1 MENKFNHEDFEHFL
15 KENADQYRMFPSEKV
30 WKGIHQTIHS
40 RPKWYGIGLSL
51 LILTTSVVTWVMLSN
66 SNRNRPVITSLPP
79 VTTQQITAAN
89 EDLKEPAV
97 PVVLAPVTP
106 ANNKLAFIT
115 SNEKLQKDLYINNK
129 ESEVLTASTEEY
141 VAPVALTMMSEPS
154 SSVSA
159 TMPVMKNETI
169 TVQEQITTKLPSAP
183 KPAIEKAP
191 VVTAVNVV
199 SIETEKPIMN
209 EVTVPPATKEI
220 ASAKI
225 EPLWNKVND
234 LPWTIESVINSY
246 KHQRNLSKLKWSFYV
261 TPTVTYRE
269 LNENKAFI
277 NWVMSQNNGFNNVT
291 YDADINN
298 IVKHK
303 PDLGLQL
310 GLNTGLPLS
319 QRVRLIGGLQFN
331 VSKYDI
337 RAYTTPAEPA
347 VVSLSTAAGRMN
359 TLTATSYYRNVG
371 TTTKMDW
378 LRNLYISASIP
389 VGLEWTLLG
398 NRRNYFGVAGTMQPT
413 YIMTNKSYLLTTDYK
428 NYAKFPSLTRKINV
442 NAGFE
447 MFAGFTAG
455 NIKMRVGPQVRYQ
468 VMSSYQD
475 RYPISEHLFDFG
487 FKMGFTLNK

>member
-30 WKGIHQTIHS
+30 WKGIHKTIHS

-66 SNRNRPVITSLPP
+66 SNRNNQVITSLPP
-79 VTTQQITAAN
+79 ANSQQMAPAV
-89 EDLKEPAV
+89 EDLKEPTV
-97 PVVLAPVTP
+97 PVVLAPVSP
-106 ANNKLAFIT
+106 ANNKLAFVT
-115 SNEKLQKDLYINNK
+115 SNEKLQKDLYINK
-129 ESEVLTASTEEY
+129 SSEILTATEEY
-141 VAPVALTMMSEPS
+141 VAPVALTMMPEPS
-154 SSVSA
+154 TSVSE

-183 KPAIEKAP
+183 KPAVEKAP
-191 VVTAVNVV
+191 VVAAVN
-199 SIETEKPIMN
+199 IATEKPVVT
-209 EVTVPPATKEI
+209 EVIVPPATKEFTLPK
-220 ASAKI
+220 S
-225 EPLWNKVND
+225 EPLWHKVND

-246 KHQRNLSKLKWSFYV
+246 KHQRNISKLKWSFYV

-269 LNENKAFI
+269 LKENKAFI

-310 GLNTGLPLS
+310 GINTGLPLS

-347 VVSLSTAAGRMN
+347 VVSLSNAAGRTN

-428 NYAKFPSLTRKINV
+428 NYAKFPSLTRKLNV

-447 MFAGFTAG
+447 MFAGITAG

-487 FKMGFTLNK
+487 LKMGFMLNK